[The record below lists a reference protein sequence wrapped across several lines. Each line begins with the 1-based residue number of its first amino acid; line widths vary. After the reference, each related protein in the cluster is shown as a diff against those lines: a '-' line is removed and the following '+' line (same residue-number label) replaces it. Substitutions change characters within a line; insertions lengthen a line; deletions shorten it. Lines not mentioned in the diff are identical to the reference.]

1 MADDDR
7 SAVSA
12 LAEFV
17 PRLAR
22 VIAVALQSDPSV
34 ALTIRQYRTLERL
47 LAGPLRTSEL
57 ASFSDVSQPTAT
69 TVISSLEARDLVVRT
84 PDPDD
89 GRASLLEITTL
100 GRTTFE
106 SAHHRVLDRL
116 AVITEDLDDQ
126 AAAALWEMV
135 PVLLAGMDRIRD
147 IPHDFERK

>member
-7 SAVSA
+7 SAASA

-17 PRLAR
+17 PRMAR

-57 ASFSDVSQPTAT
+57 ASSSNVSQPTAT
-69 TVISSLEARDLVVRT
+69 TVINSLEVRDLVVRR

-89 GRASLLEITTL
+89 GRASLLEITAM

-116 AVITEDLDDQ
+116 AVITHDLDDKST
-126 AAAALWEMV
+126 AALWEMV
-135 PVLLAGMDRIRD
+135 PLLLAGMDRARD
-147 IPHDFERK
+147 IPHDVERR

>member
-1 MADDDR
+1 M
-7 SAVSA
+7 
-12 LAEFV
+12 
-17 PRLAR
+17 AR

-57 ASFSDVSQPTAT
+57 ASSSDVSQPTAT
-69 TVISSLEARDLVVRT
+69 TVISSLEARHLVARR

-89 GRASLLEITTL
+89 GRASLLEITAA

-106 SAHHRVLDRL
+106 AAHRRVLDRL
-116 AVITEDLDDQ
+116 AVITHDLGDA

-135 PVLLAGMDRIRD
+135 PVLLAGMDRARD
-147 IPHDFERK
+147 IPHGVERN